1 MENRAHIFEI
11 QYTKAAE
18 KFFTVHEDVRIKY
31 EEAVKSLMFGE
42 HPESVDVK
50 RIKGKRSTYYRIRLG
65 EWRVIYTIIDGRII
79 VIMTLLAGARGDVYK
94 KAGSLR

>member
-1 MENRAHIFEI
+1 MENLTHIFEI

-79 VIMTLLAGARGDVYK
+79 VVMTLLAGPK
-94 KAGSLR
+94 S